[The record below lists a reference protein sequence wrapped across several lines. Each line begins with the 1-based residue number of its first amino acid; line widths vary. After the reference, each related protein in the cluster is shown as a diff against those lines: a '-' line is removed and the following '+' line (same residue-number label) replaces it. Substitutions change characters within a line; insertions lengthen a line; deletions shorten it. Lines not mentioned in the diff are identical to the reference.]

1 MDKNI
6 KEKLRE
12 LANSASTKINLN
24 KVREDWRKVEQNT
37 ETIYFNEEQANNL
50 INAIEKGKDT
60 EIRDIDVISKIERG
74 SESLKKLLDKNIKR
88 DSEGRVLLS
97 KDDEWREETDW
108 NEFYNECELDIISTI
123 FDNDDEENMNKE
135 DIERLIE
142 EEVIYR
148 EMRGHYVLNKE
159 QRISAREYLL
169 TDDDTYLYLY
179 DEESTIS
186 ENDSER

>member
-24 KVREDWRKVEQNT
+24 KVREDWKKVEENA
-37 ETIYFNEEQANNL
+37 EVVYFNEEQADNL
-50 INAIEKGKDT
+50 INAVEKCKDT

-88 DSEGRVLLS
+88 DSEGRVLLA

-142 EEVIYR
+142 EEKIYK
-148 EMRGHYVLNKE
+148 EMRESYN
-159 QRISAREYLL
+159 
-169 TDDDTYLYLY
+169 
-179 DEESTIS
+179 EE
-186 ENDSER
+186 